1 MIEIFVFSL
10 SCCFF
15 LGRMH
20 LFCYVLSFIS
30 TSSKQKF
37 PWQVDHVAHCHM
49 NFQDRAQ
56 WDKQM
61 DGFKVL
67 CLGDFGCFGWV
78 SFVTYLSIEAH
89 PLT

>member
-1 MIEIFVFSL
+1 ML
-10 SCCFF
+10 FF

-20 LFCYVLSFIS
+20 LFYYVSSFIS

-67 CLGDFGCFGWV
+67 SLGDFGAADG
-78 SFVTYLSIEAH
+78 SRLPTYLSIEAH
-89 PLT
+89 PLPPLQQ